1 MLKNNKKNK
10 FTSIGG
16 QALIEGIMMK
26 GPKKVAMV
34 IRKSDGT
41 LVNKVE
47 ESSSLRDKYKILRIP
62 FIRGIYIF
70 FESMVSG
77 IKAIN
82 YSASFFELEDDESD
96 KDSKPSKFDKFLE
109 DKLGDKRGDILI
121 FISMIIGIALSV
133 FLFIL
138 LPTFIIGLVGNSLD
152 FILKNLLEGAIRII
166 IFVVYIYLVSQLNDI
181 KRVFMYHGAEHKTI
195 FCYEQKEE
203 LTVENVRKHPRLH
216 PRCGTSF
223 LLIVMVIS
231 ILVFSFLKWDNVIQ
245 RSVMRILLMPIVMGI
260 SYEIIKLAGKYD
272 NILTRIISAPGM
284 WLQKLTT
291 KEPDDSMIEVAIEA
305 LNLVREDINTEE
317 QTEIKT
323 DGETVD
329 N

>member
-1 MLKNNKKNK
+1 MKNNKKTK

-26 GPKKVAMV
+26 GPKKVATV
-34 IRKSDGT
+34 IRKPDGT
-41 LVNKVE
+41 LVKKVE
-47 ESSSLRDKYKILRIP
+47 TSSSLRDKYKILKLP

-70 FESMVSG
+70 LESMISG

-82 YSASFFELEDDESD
+82 YSASFFELEEDEG
-96 KDSKPSKFDKFLE
+96 KDSEPSKFDKFLQE
-109 DKLGDKRGDILI
+109 KFGDKMGDILI
-121 FISMIIGIALSV
+121 FISMIIGIGLSI

-138 LPTFIIGLVGNSLD
+138 LPTFIIGLIGKNID
-152 FILKNLLEGAIRII
+152 FFWKNILEGAVRIV
-166 IFVVYIYLVSQLNDI
+166 IFTTYIYLVSKLKDI

-195 FCYEQKEE
+195 FCYEKKEE
-203 LTVENVRKHPRLH
+203 LTVENVRKFPRLH

-231 ILVFSFLKWDNVIQ
+231 IFVFSFLKWDNVIQ

-284 WLQKLTT
+284 WLQNLTT
-291 KEPDDSMIEVAIEA
+291 VEPDDSMIEVAIEA
-305 LNLVREDINTEE
+305 LNLVREDVNADEPTDN
-317 QTEIKT
+317 IKT